1 MPRASIIDWGNL
13 PEVSNCLKLFNTKK
27 LNSSEGRMD
36 VTDRAVELFKQST
49 GKELSLVSEGASCED
64 QHKFGLS

>member
-1 MPRASIIDWGNL
+1 
-13 PEVSNCLKLFNTKK
+13 
-27 LNSSEGRMD
+27 MD